1 MVPGRYFPGMRRVS
15 LYAVVLAATLAA
27 PARAQEPPAWDAG
40 RHVLIVV
47 SGLDSAD
54 AYTVVVRSL
63 EAEGL
68 KVARP
73 DTARGRIICEP
84 RPSDT
89 YGAGQ
94 ATVQYIALVHRV
106 AHGGSEVWIGAM
118 LKTIGGQGDPTAFA
132 RVPTGATPHQRLE
145 GDYVFISPR
154 SGTREWD
161 RLERVAQAVAHAT
174 RP

>member
-1 MVPGRYFPGMRRVS
+1 MRRVS
-15 LYAVVLAATLAA
+15 VCTVVLAAALAA
-27 PARAQEPPAWDAG
+27 VARAQEPPAWDAG

-68 KVARP
+68 KVARS

-94 ATVQYIALVHRV
+94 ATVQYLALVHRV
-106 AHGGSEVWIGAM
+106 PHGGSEVWIGAM
-118 LKTIGGQGDPTAFA
+118 LKTAGGQTDPSSFA
-132 RVPTGATPHQRLE
+132 RVPTGSTPHQRLE
-145 GDYVFISPR
+145 GDFVFISPR

-161 RLERVAQAVAHAT
+161 RLERIAQVVAHTT

>member
-1 MVPGRYFPGMRRVS
+1 MRTGLWSTVI
-15 LYAVVLAATLAA
+15 LAAALAA
-27 PARAQEPPAWDAG
+27 PVRAQEPPAWDAG
-40 RHVLIVV
+40 RHVLVVV

-54 AYTVVVRSL
+54 AYPVVVRAF

-68 KVARP
+68 RVEHS

-84 RPSDT
+84 RSSDT
-89 YGAGQ
+89 YGGGQ

-106 AHGGSEVWIGAM
+106 QHGGSEIWIGAM
-118 LKTIGGQGDPTAFA
+118 LHTVGGQGDPSAFA

-154 SGTREWD
+154 SGTREWERLD
-161 RLERVAQAVAHAT
+161 RIAQAVAHTTT
-174 RP
+174 R

>member
-1 MVPGRYFPGMRRVS
+1 M
-15 LYAVVLAATLAA
+15 LAAALVA
-27 PARAQEPPAWDAG
+27 PALVRAQEPPAWDPG
-40 RHVLIVV
+40 RHVLVVV

-54 AYTVVVRSL
+54 AYPVVVRAL

-68 KVARP
+68 KIERS
-73 DTARGRIICEP
+73 DTARGRIICEA

-94 ATVQYIALVHRV
+94 AMVRYIALVHRV
-106 AHGGSEVWIGAM
+106 PHGGSEIWFGAM
-118 LKTIGGQGDPTAFA
+118 LHTVGGQGDPSAFA
-132 RVPTGATPHQRLE
+132 RMPSGSVPHQRLE

-161 RLERVAQAVAHAT
+161 RLERIAQVVAHT
-174 RP
+174 TTH

>member
-1 MVPGRYFPGMRRVS
+1 MRAA
-15 LYAVVLAATLAA
+15 LLPTAILAAALAA
-27 PARAQEPPAWDAG
+27 PARAQEPPAWDPG
-40 RHVLIVV
+40 RHVLVIV

-54 AYTVVVRSL
+54 AYPVVVRAL

-68 KVARP
+68 KVEHS

-94 ATVQYIALVHRV
+94 AMVTYLALVHR
-106 AHGGSEVWIGAM
+106 APHGGSEIWIGAM
-118 LKTIGGQGDPTAFA
+118 LHTFSQNDPSSFA

-145 GDYVFISPR
+145 GDFVFISPR

-161 RLERVAQAVAHAT
+161 RLERIGQVVAHANS
-174 RP
+174 R